1 MKFNNNALLFTLEN
15 SDLTVNYDTLPIK
28 KRNGQ
33 DFIMITLTDH
43 SMFDRYYKDDI
54 LTIRLQKTCENGT
67 DALVLLPDNSVILR
81 QVFYK
86 NDQILLKAINNEF
99 YDEQLFP
106 KNTIQIIG
114 IVIKAIRIN

>member
-99 YDEQLFP
+99 YDEQHFP